1 MSIRLWNPFVELA
14 NFENSFRSV
23 FDSFS
28 FNLDGFF
35 TPLTDVEESKDGY
48 TITMN
53 VPGIK
58 ADELTIEATSEFIE
72 INTEFKPK
80 TQQIESEQKE
90 KDSVPKQTER
100 ISRKYY
106 RKISFTSPVDPST
119 GKVSLQDGVLTINI
133 QKRPEAKKISLTI
146 E

>member
-1 MSIRLWNPFVELA
+1 
-14 NFENSFRSV
+14 
-23 FDSFS
+23 
-28 FNLDGFF
+28 
-35 TPLTDVEESKDGY
+35 
-48 TITMN
+48 MN

-72 INTEFKPK
+72 INTESKSES
-80 TQQIESEQKE
+80 QQNESEQNE
-90 KDSVPKQTER
+90 KDSFPKISER
-100 ISRKYY
+100 ISRKYF
-106 RKISFTSPVDPST
+106 RKLHFTSPVDPST

>member
-14 NFENSFRSV
+14 NFENSFRNMYE
-23 FDSFS
+23 SFS
-28 FNLDGFF
+28 LNFDEFF
-35 TPLTDVEESKDGY
+35 TPLTDVEESNDAYK
-48 TITMN
+48 ITMN

-58 ADELTIEATSEFIE
+58 ADEIAIEANSDFIE
-72 INTEFKPK
+72 IQTESKSKSQQNELDQKDKESLPK
-80 TQQIESEQKE
+80 H
-90 KDSVPKQTER
+90 TER

-106 RKISFTSPVDPST
+106 RKISFTSPIDPST

-133 QKRPEAKKISLTI
+133 QKRPEAKKISLKI

>member
-1 MSIRLWNPFVELA
+1 
-14 NFENSFRSV
+14 
-23 FDSFS
+23 
-28 FNLDGFF
+28 
-35 TPLTDVEESKDGY
+35 
-48 TITMN
+48 MN

-58 ADELTIEATSEFIE
+58 ADELTIEATSELIE
-72 INTEFKPK
+72 INTEFKPI
-80 TQQIESEQKE
+80 THQIESEQKE